1 MSQPPAHQRLSDE
14 PLDLGTLIAASEGPG
29 FGAMVVFTGTVRAD
43 NQGKTVTGLTYSAY
57 RPLAES
63 SLADIEDRAVAE
75 HPGTRVLTQHRLGDL
90 VVGDTSVA
98 VVARAGHR
106 AEAFAA
112 ARWAIEALKKEVPV
126 FKLEHYADGSQA
138 YLDGCS
144 LNQDSTS

>member
-1 MSQPPAHQRLSDE
+1 MSRPPEYHRLSDT
-14 PLDLGTLIAASEGPG
+14 PIDLGALIAASDAPG
-29 FGAMVVFTGTVRAD
+29 FGAMVVFTGTVRAE
-43 NQGKTVTGLTYSAY
+43 NQGRMVTGLTYSAY

-63 SLADIEDRAVAE
+63 SLADIETRAAAE
-75 HPGTRVLTQHRLGDL
+75 HPGTRVLTQHRLGYL

-112 ARWAIEALKKEVPV
+112 ARWAIEALKREVPV

-144 LNQDSTS
+144 LNRDQTS